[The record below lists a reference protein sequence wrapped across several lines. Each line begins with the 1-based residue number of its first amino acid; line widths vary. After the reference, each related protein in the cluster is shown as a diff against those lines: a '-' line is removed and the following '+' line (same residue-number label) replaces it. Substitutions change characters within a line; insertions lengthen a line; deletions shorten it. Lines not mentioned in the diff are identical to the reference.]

1 MSSVSASNNG
11 ASELLKGFQLG
22 PHRTS
27 LKFLEK
33 PVEQFHKECVHT
45 DGCPALRE
53 ESRHKV
59 LPPKKEFIYN

>member
-33 PVEQFHKECVHT
+33 PLQQSHEERVEA

-53 ESRHKV
+53 EMDTKSC
-59 LPPKKEFIYN
+59 P